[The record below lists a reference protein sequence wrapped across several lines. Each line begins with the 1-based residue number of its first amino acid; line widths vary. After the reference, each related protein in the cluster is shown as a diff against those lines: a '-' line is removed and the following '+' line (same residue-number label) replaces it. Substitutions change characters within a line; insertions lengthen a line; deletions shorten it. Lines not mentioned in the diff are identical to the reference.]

1 MRWSASFGAPTD
13 PRTVRSMTST
23 PNEPL
28 LRIRDLRKQFG
39 HNEVLKGI
47 DLDVFPGDRIA
58 VLGASGSGKST
69 LLRCINFME
78 TPSSGTIE
86 IAGQTIG
93 TALPERS
100 GKQERRYTESELT
113 RVRQRAGMV
122 FQQFNLFPH
131 MSALDNVAEGLR
143 TVQKMSREDAIFK
156 ARAQLDR
163 VGLSDKASEYPSRL
177 SGGQKQRVA
186 IARALAMEPE
196 LLLFDEPTSALDPEL
211 VGEVLRVIR
220 ALAQEGRTILLV
232 THEIGFAYHFANRVL
247 FIAEG
252 QIYESGTPD
261 EVLKNPR
268 KKRTQDFLARHN
280 EFNF

>member
-13 PRTVRSMTST
+13 LRTLRTMTST

-28 LRIRDLRKQFG
+28 LRKQFG

-86 IAGQTIG
+86 IAGQVIG
-93 TALPERS
+93 TALPERP

-143 TVQKMSREDAIFK
+143 TVQKMSREDAILK

-163 VGLSDKASEYPSRL
+163 VGRL

-196 LLLFDEPTSALDPEL
+196 LLLFDEPTSSLDPEL

-220 ALAQEGRTILLV
+220 ALAQEGRTMLLV

-247 FIAEG
+247 FIADG

>member
-13 PRTVRSMTST
+13 LRTLRTMTST

-47 DLDVFPGDRIA
+47 DLDVFTGDRIA

-78 TPSSGTIE
+78 TPSSGTIK
-86 IAGQTIG
+86 IAGQVIG
-93 TALPERS
+93 TALPERP

-143 TVQKMSREDAIFK
+143 TVQKMSREDAILK

-196 LLLFDEPTSALDPEL
+196 LLLFDEPTSSLDPEL

-220 ALAQEGRTILLV
+220 ALAQEGRTMLLV

-247 FIAEG
+247 FIADG

>member
-1 MRWSASFGAPTD
+1 
-13 PRTVRSMTST
+13 MTST
-23 PNEPL
+23 HNEPL

-93 TALPERS
+93 TALPERL
-100 GKQERRYTESELT
+100 GKQERRYTETELT

-211 VGEVLRVIR
+211 VGEVLRAIR
-220 ALAQEGRTILLV
+220 ALAQEGRTMLLV